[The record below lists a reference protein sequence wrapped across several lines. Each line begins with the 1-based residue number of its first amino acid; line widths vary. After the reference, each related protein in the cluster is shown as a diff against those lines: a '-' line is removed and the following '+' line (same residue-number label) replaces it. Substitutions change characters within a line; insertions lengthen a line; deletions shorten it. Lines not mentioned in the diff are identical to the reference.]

1 MWEKRVLYRKK
12 LYICKGKLLLTTKFF
27 PMKRLLTA
35 AILLITLIGCT
46 EHIDTSARYVFEGK
60 TIMQYLEEKDY
71 YSEYVRLLSKVPV
84 SPYSQTTLKQL
95 LSARGHYTVFAP
107 SNEAIQNYLD
117 SLCRKGIITEPSW
130 EGFTEVSTL
139 DSIEK
144 VIVFNSVLDS
154 GDQYAYDISDFP
166 DNEHEFGLANMNN
179 RKLRVFYGTHDLDSI
194 SIDGVAT
201 ISKKNRGIMLTNG
214 YVHQVEG
221 VVAPSDGRLGD
232 FMRMWAKQPGSGY
245 SVMSRL
251 LLACHMEDTLN
262 AYRDETW
269 EYLYQTNQVKNL
281 PNHTSVGQAGTIPR
295 HRYYGFT
302 LFAETDRFWEE
313 TLGKPVEEITVKDV
327 CDYLRESRLFDYID
341 GTLYDDDYTNEMNV
355 LNQFVT
361 YHLLPQRIGREKLVI
376 HYNEL
381 GYNYSSAKGPTI
393 PIMDYYQTMGLPRML
408 KTYES
413 LESNGIYL
421 NRFPILRNGRGQ
433 FGPTKL
439 NINDYHESGM
449 FFRIKGSSST
459 PTENEGIRI
468 LTSTEAG
475 TDASNIANAIVYPI
489 EQLLVC
495 TENVCNTMSSQRI
508 RFDACCTMPE
518 MMNNDI
524 RQQRAYYAY
533 GAPNVRAIPTNYP
546 YLDGVEIR
554 EGTLFYYL
562 QGYMSGYHNLQ
573 GDEFNIIGRYDFTM
587 QLPPVPR
594 AGQYEIRFGVATGS
608 RVRSMAQVY
617 FGTTRDRMPAA
628 GIPMDLRMGGLEK
641 RMESVTVPSNVGWE
655 ADTDDEEYNDRVT
668 KAMRTKGFMKA
679 PYAWTNANGGGSPV
693 RTFHYMS
700 RRIIINTFLQPYQN
714 YYIRFQ
720 SVLDA
725 EAKEFYMDYF
735 EYVAKEVYDNPEES
749 EDIW

>member
-1 MWEKRVLYRKK
+1 M
-12 LYICKGKLLLTTKFF
+12 
-27 PMKRLLTA
+27 
-35 AILLITLIGCT
+35 
-46 EHIDTSARYVFEGK
+46 
-60 TIMQYLEEKDY
+60 
-71 YSEYVRLLSKVPV
+71 PV
-84 SPYSQTTLKQL
+84 SSYTETTMKQL

-107 SNEAIQNYLD
+107 TNDAIQLYLD
-117 SLCRKGIITEPSW
+117 SLCRKGIISEPTW
-130 EGFTEVSTL
+130 DGFPDESTL
-139 DSIEK
+139 DSIRK
-144 VIVFNSVLDS
+144 VIVFNSILDS
-154 GDQYAYDISDFP
+154 GDQPAYDISDFP
-166 DNEHEFGLANMNN
+166 AHEHEFGLANMNN
-179 RKLRVFYGTHDLDSI
+179 RKLRVFYGTTDLDSI
-194 SIDGVAT
+194 SIDGIAT
-201 ISKKNRGIMLTNG
+201 VSKKNRGIVLSNG
-214 YVHQVEG
+214 YVHQVEN

-232 FMRMWAKQPGSGY
+232 FMRQWSKKPGSGY
-245 SVMSRL
+245 CVMSKL
-251 LLACHMEDTLN
+251 LLACGMVDTLN

-269 EYLYQTNQVKNL
+269 ERLYQTRQVKDL
-281 PNHTSVGQAGTIPR
+281 PSHTSVGQVGTIPQ
-295 HRYYGFT
+295 HRFFGFT
-302 LFAETDRFWEE
+302 LFAETDHFWEE
-313 TLGKPVEEITVKDV
+313 TLSKAVEDITVEDV
-327 CDYLRESRLFDYID
+327 CAYLQNSGLFDYVP
-341 GTLYDDDYTNEMNV
+341 GTVYDEDYRNELNY

-361 YHLLPQRIGREKLVI
+361 YHILPQRIGREKLVI
-376 HYNEL
+376 HYNET
-381 GYNYSSAKGPTI
+381 GYNYSSSKVPTI

-421 NRFPILRNGRGQ
+421 NRFPVLRNGRGQ
-433 FGPTKL
+433 FGVYQQ
-439 NINDYHESGM
+439 NINDYHESGQ
-449 FFRIKGSSST
+449 FPRIKGSSTT
-459 PTENEGIRI
+459 PNENEGIRV

-475 TDASNIANAIVYPI
+475 TDPSSIANAVVYPI

-495 TENVCNTMSSQRI
+495 TENVSNTMSSQRI

-524 RQQRAYYAY
+524 RQTRAYYPY
-533 GAPNVRAIPTNYP
+533 GATNVRAIPTNYH
-546 YLDGVEIR
+546 YLAGVEIR

-617 FGTTRDRMPAA
+617 FGTNRDRMPAA

-641 RMESVTVPSNVGWE
+641 RMENITVPSNVGWE

-679 PYAWTNANGGGSPV
+679 PYAWCNANGSGSPV

-700 RRIIINTFLQPYQN
+700 RRIIINTFLEPYKN

-725 EAKEFYMDYF
+725 EAKEFFMDYF